1 MLKPIFVAMLLV
13 AAPCAAFAQSN
24 TSPGSTSAARPAPT
38 GNLNNP
44 QAQSNM
50 AGQPS
55 IAHTVPSDGDAK
67 SIPTPVIDGSSSSKI
82 PEPEKP
88 PTMKIR

>member
-1 MLKPIFVAMLLV
+1 MLKPLLAAILLV

-24 TSPGSTSAARPAPT
+24 TSPGSTSAAPPAPT

-55 IAHTVPSDGDAK
+55 IAHTVPNDGDAK
-67 SIPTPVIDGSSSSKI
+67 SIPTPVIDGSPASKI